1 MPGQALG
8 YVPSMRSFAG
18 NSLKTWPAVAV
29 VCVAQFVVVLDV
41 TIVTMALPAIRPA
54 LRFSEAGQ
62 QWIFT
67 AYALAFGGLLIY
79 GGRLADVFGR
89 RRIFLIGLG
98 LFTVASIGCALAWSA
113 ETLVAARVIQ
123 GAGAALLSPA
133 ALGLLTTL
141 TEPGEERRRAIGWW
155 TAVAAGGGASGWV
168 LGGLIS
174 EYAGWRWVFAVN
186 APIGLVGLVLGLLVL
201 PASERRRGAA
211 RLDLGGALTAT
222 AGLSLLVY
230 GLTGAGQRGLS
241 QPTSWLPLLL
251 GAVAL
256 LIFVPH
262 ERRTV
267 DPLLPLGLLRSRPVA
282 AANLT
287 AAALPAAT
295 SPAMYLCVLYVQ
307 QVLRI
312 PTGRASLLF
321 PALNLAVIAGS
332 LAGPRLLKRL
342 GARHTLLAGFAGMAG
357 GISSLLALPSEGLP
371 VVQLLTAFA
380 VMGAGLGVASV
391 ASTQTGTEAADPGY
405 RGVASGVLNSAAQIG
420 TAVGVALLLPLA
432 ASAGLD
438 TIAGYHIGFVSAG
451 AIALAGAFASFLIPA
466 RPRQRYEASQTSGS
480 VDTELHGRE
489 LV

>member
-1 MPGQALG
+1 M
-8 YVPSMRSFAG
+8 SSFAG
-18 NSLKTWPAVAV
+18 NSRKAWPAIAL
-29 VCVAQFVVVLDV
+29 VCVAQFVVVLDL

-67 AYALAFGGLLIY
+67 AYALAFGGLLIC

-98 LFTVASIGCALAWSA
+98 LFTVASIGCALARSA
-113 ETLVAARVIQ
+113 EILVAARVIQ

-141 TEPGEERRRAIGWW
+141 TEPGEERRRAVGWW

-168 LGGLIS
+168 LGGLIT

-186 APIGLVGLVLGLLVL
+186 APIGLVALVLGPLVL
-201 PASERRRGAA
+201 PAGKRRPGPA

-230 GLTGAGQRGLS
+230 GLTSAGERGLS
-241 QPTSWLPLLL
+241 QPSSWLPLLL
-251 GAVAL
+251 ASAIL
-256 LIFVPH
+256 MIFVRH
-262 ERRTV
+262 ESRTV

-287 AAALPAAT
+287 AAAIPAAT

-307 QVLRI
+307 QVLRV

-332 LAGPRLLKRL
+332 LAGPRLLNRL
-342 GARHTLLAGFAGMAG
+342 GARRTLLAGFAGIGG
-357 GISSLLALPSEGLP
+357 GIASLLALPPEGLP
-371 VVQLLTAFA
+371 VAQLIAAFV

-391 ASTQTGTEAADPGY
+391 ASTQTGTDAADPEY

-432 ASAGLD
+432 AAAGLN
-438 TIAGYHIGFVSAG
+438 TMAGYHLGFAG
-451 AIALAGAFASFLIPA
+451 AVAIALAGALSSLLVPRLARASQGPHQSATSSERTVPA
-466 RPRQRYEASQTSGS
+466 REVA
-480 VDTELHGRE
+480 
-489 LV
+489 